1 MLTATLNK
9 HLNQYSDPMA
19 EDMKKNIYSVDY
31 PISGVQHDEKTAT
44 YYKRVHTLMSLVGFN
59 LRSSASNCPVI
70 RSLAAEENILD
81 DYPED

>member
-1 MLTATLNK
+1 MLNATLNK

-19 EDMKKNIYSVDY
+19 EDMYVDY
-31 PISGVQHDEKTAT
+31 PISGVQHDEKAAT
-44 YYKRVHTLMSLVGFN
+44 YYKRALTLMSPVGFN
-59 LRSSASNCPVI
+59 LRSSASNCPVM